1 MLIDKFLNTYSAET
15 RKFLDDFNGKY
26 DFKMIEESLHN
37 LNDLKVLIVGDG
49 IVDEYHYCEP
59 MGKSAKANV
68 IVNRYLHNEVFAG
81 GAFAIANH
89 VSSLCDKVNLV
100 TLLGK
105 ENSNED
111 FISRKLKSNIDAKF
125 FFRDDGP
132 TIIKKRYVHSYSG
145 QKLFEVNFI
154 NDRLIKNDLEQQIID
169 YFEQI
174 VSSYDLVLVSDFGHG
189 FITEKIFNAIEKN
202 AKTLAINTQT
212 NAANAGYNL
221 ITKYHSP
228 NYVCLDESE
237 IRLAAQDKHSNIEVV
252 AQKIRKSIKAHYL
265 IVTMGKSGSI
275 GVNQDGMINRTPVFS
290 TKVVD
295 TIGAGDAFF
304 SFTAPCF
311 AGGLPLD
318 LVSFLG
324 NAVGALAVQIV
335 CNKRAIEKD
344 ELFEFIN
351 ALVK

>member
-15 RKFLDDFNGKY
+15 KIFLDDFNKNY
-26 DFKMIEESLHN
+26 DFKMIEKSLHDLNN
-37 LNDLKVLIVGDG
+37 LNVLIVGDG

-59 MGKSAKANV
+59 MGKSPKSNV
-68 IVNRYLHNEVFAG
+68 IVNKYLENEVFAG

-89 VSSLCDKVNLV
+89 VTGLCNKVNLV

-105 ENSNED
+105 ENSRED
-111 FISRKLKSNIDAKF
+111 FISRSLKSNIDTKF

-132 TIIKKRYVHSYSG
+132 TIIKKRYVHNYSG

-154 NDRLIKNDLEQQIID
+154 NDRFIKDELEQQFVD
-169 YFEQI
+169 YFESI

-189 FITEKIFNAIEKN
+189 FITEKIFNTIEKN
-202 AKTLAINTQT
+202 SKILAINTQT
-212 NAANAGYNL
+212 NAANNGYNL
-221 ITKYHSP
+221 ITKYHNP

-237 IRLAAQDKHSNIEVV
+237 VRLAAQDKHSNIEVV
-252 AQKIRKSIKAHYL
+252 AKKIRESINAHYL

-275 GVNQDGMINRTPVFS
+275 GVSQDGMINRTPVFS

-324 NAVGALAVQIV
+324 NTVGALAVQIV

-344 ELFEFIN
+344 ELLEFIN